1 MLTRFLKKENKV
13 FAVGNS
19 HCHFFSGSHPGDT
32 LGSNKNKHFISYSLG
47 PIIAYN
53 FYENHLPKLY
63 DIISSRK
70 IKITSTDYILLV
82 VGEVDCR
89 WHLPKQSSKKEI
101 PIENAVDE
109 CVHRFFRAVLELNKL
124 HKVITWGGHPS
135 TNAPHS
141 ENPESPIF
149 GDVLARNKTSLLWDS
164 LLGEKSAEHGIP
176 HVSIL
181 KELLNADG
189 TTKMEYY
196 QDYCHLKTEPLIDM
210 VIQRFKTQ
218 NLIS

>member
-1 MLTRFLKKENKV
+1 VLSKFFKKVNKIN
-13 FAVGNS
+13 AVGNS

-32 LGSNKNKHFISYSLG
+32 LGGKKDKYFISYSLG

-53 FYENHLPKLY
+53 FYENHLSKIY

-70 IKITSTDYILLV
+70 IKVTSADYILLV

-89 WHLPKQSSKKEI
+89 WHLPKTSSKKEI
-101 PIENAVDE
+101 PIESMVDE
-109 CVHRFFRAVLELNKL
+109 CIQRFFRAVLDLNKH

-135 TNAPHS
+135 TNAAHS

-149 GDVLARNKTSLLWDS
+149 GDVLSRNKTSLLWDS
-164 LLGEKSAEHGIP
+164 LLGEKSAKHGIP

-196 QDYCHLKTEPLIDM
+196 QDYCHLKTEPLINM
-210 VIQRFKTQ
+210 VIQKFKMQ

>member
-1 MLTRFLKKENKV
+1 MLSNFFKKVNKIN
-13 FAVGNS
+13 AVGNS

-32 LGSNKNKHFISYSLG
+32 LGSKKNKYFISYSLG

-53 FYENHLPKLY
+53 FYENHLSKIY
-63 DIISSRK
+63 HIIHSRK
-70 IKITSTDYILLV
+70 IKVTSADYILLV

-89 WHLPKQSSKKEI
+89 WHLPKQSSAKEI
-101 PIENAVDE
+101 PIERAVDE
-109 CVHRFFRAVLELNKL
+109 CVHRFFRAVLDLNKH

-135 TNAPHS
+135 TNAAHS

-149 GDVLARNKTSLLWDS
+149 GDVLSRNKTSLLWDS
-164 LLGEKSAEHGIP
+164 LLGEKSVKHGIP

-196 QDYCHLKTEPLIDM
+196 QDYCHLKTEPLINM
-210 VIQRFKTQ
+210 VIQKFKMQ